1 MNKWTFVLDAAK
13 LRKMEDPELDKNM
26 SLCKDESKALFFDF
40 MGYVEDMAGTCAT
53 VVFLDLKRL
62 VRRLAGLV
70 NKGVCFWGERRF
82 NAVRG
87 AYLEA
92 YWRYELCNVI
102 ASFLKERRK
111 ETGASDA

>member
-1 MNKWTFVLDAAK
+1 MDKWTFVLDAAK
-13 LRKMEDPELDKNM
+13 LCKMEDPELDKNM
-26 SLCKDESKALFFDF
+26 SLCEDESKALFFDF

-53 VVFLDLKRL
+53 VVFLDLERL

-70 NKGVCFWGERRF
+70 NKGVRFLGSGRFHTVRR
-82 NAVRG
+82 

-102 ASFLKERRK
+102 ASFLKKRRK
-111 ETGASDA
+111 EKGASNA